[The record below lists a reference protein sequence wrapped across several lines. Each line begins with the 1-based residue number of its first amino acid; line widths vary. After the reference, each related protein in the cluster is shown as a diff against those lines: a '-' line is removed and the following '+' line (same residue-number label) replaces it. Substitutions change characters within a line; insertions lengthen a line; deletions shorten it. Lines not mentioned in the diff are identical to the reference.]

1 MNNIVRYISLI
12 MYYGFAQYLPDS
24 YSRPFGC
31 VSNRIRVF
39 LVKRIAYKA
48 GDIDTINRQVYF
60 GNGSQLHL
68 GDHCTLG
75 ANVSIPNDTIVGN
88 YSMISRQTFI
98 LHGNHRFDNP
108 DIPIKLQGSYPD
120 KQTIIED
127 DVWIGMRSYLTPG
140 RYVRKGT
147 IVAAASVLTKDF
159 PAYSIVGGNPAKLI
173 KMRTPVNKDNVNR
186 GGVIP
191 AAVHGCAA

>member
-1 MNNIVRYISLI
+1 MRKIYLLI
-12 MYYGFAQYLPDS
+12 YYGFAQYLPDS

-31 VSNRIRVF
+31 ISNRIRVF
-39 LVKRIAYKA
+39 LVKRIAYKS
-48 GDIDTINRQVYF
+48 GDVDTINRKVYF
-60 GNGSQLHL
+60 GNGSQLQL
-68 GDHCTLG
+68 GNHCTLG

-127 DVWIGMRSYLTPG
+127 DVWIGGNTTILPG
-140 RYVRKGT
+140 VT
-147 IVAAASVLTKDF
+147 IGKESIIGAGSVVSGDIPAGVMAA
-159 PAYSIVGGNPAKLI
+159 GNPCRVLRRLTEDDDIYWDEKVREYNDEKNSI
-173 KMRTPVNKDNVNR
+173 N
-186 GGVIP
+186 
-191 AAVHGCAA
+191 

>member
-1 MNNIVRYISLI
+1 MRKFYLI
-12 MYYGFAQYLPDS
+12 IYYGFAQYLPDS
-24 YSRPFGC
+24 YSTPFGR
-31 VSNRIRVF
+31 VSNWIRCF
-39 LVKRIAYKA
+39 LVKRIARRVGK
-48 GDIDTINRQVYF
+48 IDTVNRRVYF
-60 GNGSQLHL
+60 GTGAKLEL
-68 GDHCTLG
+68 GNHCTLG

-127 DVWIGMRSYLTPG
+127 DVWIGMRSFLTPG

-159 PAYSIVGGNPAKLI
+159 PAFSIVGGNPAKLI

-186 GGVIP
+186 EG
-191 AAVHGCAA
+191 